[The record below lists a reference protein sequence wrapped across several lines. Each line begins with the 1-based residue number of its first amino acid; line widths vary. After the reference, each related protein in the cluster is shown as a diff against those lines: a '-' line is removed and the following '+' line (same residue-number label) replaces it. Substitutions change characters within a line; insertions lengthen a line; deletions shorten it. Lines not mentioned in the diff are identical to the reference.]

1 MSPAG
6 QVAVLGT
13 GRLGG
18 ALVSRLRECGVAAVW
33 GSRAPDPALGQ
44 VPALEAAQ
52 LGGLVVAAVP
62 AFSWPQLPLASL
74 RPGTVLLDP
83 SNRASSCPPDTLSQ
97 AEQLQQ
103 LAPPGVAVVK
113 CLNTVSAHELE
124 NTADTGAARTVP
136 LCGDSAAA
144 KAAAGELLAV
154 LGYRPRDLGGLA
166 RARHLET
173 LPLALFPGW
182 AAPLAISAALWLL
195 LYLLYFARWHLC
207 GEDGSL
213 GWHPRGWQYMFSEY
227 INKACDNHALI
238 LLASCYLPS
247 ELDPL

>member
-1 MSPAG
+1 MTSC

-74 RPGTVLLDP
+74 RPGAVLLDP
-83 SNRASSCPPDTLSQ
+83 SNRTSSCPPDCQSQ

-103 LAPPGVAVVK
+103 LVPPGVAVVK
-113 CLNTVSAHELE
+113 CLNTVSAYELE
-124 NTADTGAARTVP
+124 NTAATAGKTV
-136 LCGDSAAA
+136 
-144 KAAAGELLAV
+144 
-154 LGYRPRDLGGLA
+154 GL
-166 RARHLET
+166 
-173 LPLALFPGW
+173 
-182 AAPLAISAALWLL
+182 I
-195 LYLLYFARWHLC
+195 
-207 GEDGSL
+207 
-213 GWHPRGWQYMFSEY
+213 
-227 INKACDNHALI
+227 
-238 LLASCYLPS
+238 
-247 ELDPL
+247 

>member
-1 MSPAG
+1 M
-6 QVAVLGT
+6 
-13 GRLGG
+13 
-18 ALVSRLRECGVAAVW
+18 
-33 GSRAPDPALGQ
+33 
-44 VPALEAAQ
+44 
-52 LGGLVVAAVP
+52 
-62 AFSWPQLPLASL
+62 
-74 RPGTVLLDP
+74 
-83 SNRASSCPPDTLSQ
+83 
-97 AEQLQQ
+97 
-103 LAPPGVAVVK
+103 AVVK

-124 NTADTGAARTVP
+124 NTADTGEARTVP

-182 AAPLAISAALWLL
+182 AAPLAISSALWLL

>member
-1 MSPAG
+1 MSSVPAGALTPG

-83 SNRASSCPPDTLSQ
+83 SNRTSSCPPDCLSQ
-97 AEQLQQ
+97 ASSCRSQNQLTTN
-103 LAPPGVAVVK
+103 K
-113 CLNTVSAHELE
+113 RELI
-124 NTADTGAARTVP
+124 
-136 LCGDSAAA
+136 
-144 KAAAGELLAV
+144 
-154 LGYRPRDLGGLA
+154 
-166 RARHLET
+166 RA
-173 LPLALFPGW
+173 
-182 AAPLAISAALWLL
+182 
-195 LYLLYFARWHLC
+195 
-207 GEDGSL
+207 
-213 GWHPRGWQYMFSEY
+213 
-227 INKACDNHALI
+227 N
-238 LLASCYLPS
+238 
-247 ELDPL
+247 